1 MVEIESPAHA
11 MKTSTLGLKNRLLL
25 LAIGLSLFG
34 AATILMVRS
43 FFDVNLNMAILALV
57 VCVISSLVAHVV
69 GEYPKGDDNFAAR
82 LAGSLMARTAMPFLL
97 VVIVKLTPG
106 LPFERAFV
114 LFIILFYLV
123 GLIADVSMQVSRMN
137 RTD

>member
-11 MKTSTLGLKNRLLL
+11 MKTSTLGLRSRLLL

-43 FFDVNLNMAILALV
+43 FFDVNLNMAILAPV

-69 GEYPKGDDNFAAR
+69 GEYPKGDDYFAAR

-123 GLIADVSMQVSRMN
+123 GLIADVSMQVSRMK